1 MPTSFSQLVQLCQ
14 RLEGTQKR
22 KEKMRLLG
30 DFLLSLHEGEIA
42 PAVYLLLGTIFSTQD
57 PRTLDVSW
65 KSLQEVGAGVKPAS
79 TGSASD
85 GLTVLEVHQIF
96 SEVAKASGKGS
107 RKEKGELLEKL
118 FNRASREEARI
129 LRKIIFGEMRHGV
142 GEGMMLKA
150 LSEAGDVDH
159 QLVERAQMFTG
170 DLGELAR
177 IALTQGGVGLV
188 KISLH
193 LFHPVQPM
201 LAQLGEDFSSL
212 IAEHQGKTALEYK
225 LDGARV
231 QIHKGGKEVR
241 IFSRHLK
248 EVTESIPE
256 ITTQIHKEI
265 QAKEAIFDGE
275 VIATNS
281 QGKPL
286 PFQELMRRFRRVHKV
301 ELSMKEVPVRL
312 FLFDLLY
319 MNGRSLIDLSYK
331 ERWKCLKEISP
342 EDLLVPRIITG
353 EISEAKSFLKEATI
367 SGHEGLMAKSLESP
381 YTPGARGKRWFKIKP
396 AETLDLVIV
405 AADWGSGR
413 REGWLSNY
421 HLACRDSETGEYWV
435 IGKTFKGL
443 TDEEFI
449 QMTKDLQNLKISET
463 PYTVSVKPQI
473 VVEIAYNEIQRSP
486 KYESGFALRFARFT
500 RIREDKTPREADT
513 LTRLKDLYQR
523 QFQYKGR
530 IE

>member
-1 MPTSFSQLVQLCQ
+1 
-14 RLEGTQKR
+14 
-22 KEKMRLLG
+22 
-30 DFLLSLHEGEIA
+30 
-42 PAVYLLLGTIFSTQD
+42 
-57 PRTLDVSW
+57 
-65 KSLQEVGAGVKPAS
+65 
-79 TGSASD
+79 
-85 GLTVLEVHQIF
+85 
-96 SEVAKASGKGS
+96 
-107 RKEKGELLEKL
+107 
-118 FNRASREEARI
+118 
-129 LRKIIFGEMRHGV
+129 
-142 GEGMMLKA
+142 
-150 LSEAGDVDH
+150 
-159 QLVERAQMFTG
+159 
-170 DLGELAR
+170 
-177 IALTQGGVGLV
+177 
-188 KISLH
+188 
-193 LFHPVQPM
+193 M

-256 ITTQIHKEI
+256 ITTQIQKEI

-286 PFQELMRRFRRVHKV
+286 PFQELMRRFRRVQKV

-443 TDEEFI
+443 TDEEFTR
-449 QMTKDLQNLKISET
+449 MTQALLKLKIPPLS
-463 PYTVSVKPQI
+463 PFNKGGLGDYTVYVKPQI
-473 VVEIAYNEIQRSP
+473 VVEVTYNEIQKSP
-486 KYESGFALRFARFT
+486 KYESGFALRFARIT
-500 RIREDKTPREADT
+500 RIREDKTPQEADT
-513 LTRLKDLYQR
+513 LTHLKDLYQR
-523 QFQYKGR
+523 QFRYKGR